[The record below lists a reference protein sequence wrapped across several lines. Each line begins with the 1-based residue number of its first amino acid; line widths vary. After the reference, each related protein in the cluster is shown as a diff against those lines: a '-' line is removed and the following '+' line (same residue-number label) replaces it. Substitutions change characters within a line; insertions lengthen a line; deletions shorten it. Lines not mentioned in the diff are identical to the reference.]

1 MEDIPDIDLRET
13 IPKITK
19 MRLRL
24 RRKNFLNHCDKT
36 QREIEYLVTL
46 IPQCKNDEERT
57 AVKTRI
63 TTMSYILMSFKSQ
76 VEDLNYLLRGKVPP
90 SYIRQ
95 QQQSNRPGEEVRTSD
110 PIEDTVD
117 RTYEDTPSDPFS

>member
-1 MEDIPDIDLRET
+1 
-13 IPKITK
+13 
-19 MRLRL
+19 
-24 RRKNFLNHCDKT
+24 
-36 QREIEYLVTL
+36 
-46 IPQCKNDEERT
+46 
-57 AVKTRI
+57 
-63 TTMSYILMSFKSQ
+63 MSYILMSFKSQ

-90 SYIRQ
+90 SYKRQ